1 MQVKKSKKAD
11 LERFRTIFLEIG
23 AVVAL
28 CVCLVAFEWSSEDA
42 SISSLGDLTIN
53 EDVEEEMENTIQ
65 EEQEPEEPEPEP
77 EPEPE
82 QIIEELVIVENDV
95 KVDDININ
103 SEADENTATAT
114 HVAAETLII
123 EEEEEVEP
131 VQFAAVEEKP
141 EFPGGDAALLK
152 YIAEN
157 TKYPP
162 IAKEN
167 GVSGKVYVE
176 FVIDKTGSV
185 TKVSVKRGVDP
196 ALDAEAIRVV
206 KSIPKWKPG
215 KQRGKAVPVTYM
227 LPINFKLN

>member
-1 MQVKKSKKAD
+1 MQVKKSEKAD

-28 CVCLVAFEWSSEDA
+28 AVCLVAFESGESKTDDA
-42 SISSLGDLTIN
+42 LLNALTID
-53 EDVEEEMENTIQ
+53 DVIEEEIDNTIQ
-65 EEQEPEEPEPEP
+65 EEQQPEEPEPEP

-82 QIIEELVIVENDV
+82 QVIEELVIVEDDV
-95 KVDDININ
+95 EVADINLN
-103 SEADENTATAT
+103 SEADENTQTT
-114 HVAAETLII
+114 VHIVETIEI

-131 VQFAAVEEKP
+131 VAFAAVENKP
-141 EFPGGDAALLK
+141 EFPGGEVALLK
-152 YIAEN
+152 HVAEN

-167 GVSGKVYVE
+167 GVSGRVFVQ
-176 FVIDKTGSV
+176 FVIDKTGAV
-185 TKVSVKRGVDP
+185 TKVQVMRGVDP

-206 KSIPKWKPG
+206 KTLPKWKPG
-215 KQRGKAVPVTYM
+215 SQRGKPVPVTYV